1 LGWAWRSYRDESKI
15 QLSRPIDITDLN
27 RESRQAERVNV
38 WIYWMNGTPPS
49 RPGEDSTADDEA
61 ALAGNESA
69 TAADVATERGVEMF
83 RVTLTTSPTDGIS
96 AVLSALTEVDAELTV
111 DDVCVDGE
119 GSVEIS
125 VDDLTEKQ
133 RRTIVRAVELG
144 YYETPRQATL
154 SDLTAEF
161 NISKSAISQRLN
173 KAEAKILRRVVRSL
187 DLQEGIDDK
196 SRNE

>member
-1 LGWAWRSYRDESKI
+1 
-15 QLSRPIDITDLN
+15 
-27 RESRQAERVNV
+27 
-38 WIYWMNGTPPS
+38 MNGTPPS